1 MSTILI
7 VEDDPDTRE
16 IMGRYLTLGGYEHVS
31 ASNGWEALLAVDQH
45 EIDLILLD
53 VMMPGMDG
61 VTFLNILRN
70 AQTKGS
76 TPLVVVTA
84 MSKQELSSRSR
95 DLPVQAVLSKT
106 QELCEDLMQAITKIL
121 GEPPRKPAPA
131 QLMRTVPGVRDHDC
145 PDPNF
150 SSMWGGRQ
158 A

>member
-31 ASNGWEALLAVDQH
+31 ASNGWEALLAVDQN

-70 AQTKGS
+70 AQTKRN
-76 TPLVVVTA
+76 TPVVIVTA
-84 MSKQELSSRSR
+84 MSSQELTSRFR
-95 DLPVQAVLSKT
+95 DLPVNAILPKT
-106 QELCEDLMQAITKIL
+106 QELFDELMQIVHKIL
-121 GEPPRKPAPA
+121 
-131 QLMRTVPGVRDHDC
+131 
-145 PDPNF
+145 PDPRDGNARREESPF
-150 SSMWGGRQ
+150 TSRHRF
-158 A
+158 